1 MKLGKRRDRGGE
13 RNGRRVE
20 NEEILPPIG

>member
-13 RNGRRVE
+13 KNERRVE